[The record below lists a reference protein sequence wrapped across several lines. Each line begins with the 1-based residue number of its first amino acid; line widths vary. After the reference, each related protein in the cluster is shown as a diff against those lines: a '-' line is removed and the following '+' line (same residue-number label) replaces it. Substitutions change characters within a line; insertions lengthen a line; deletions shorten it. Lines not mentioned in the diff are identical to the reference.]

1 MCTYGHEGLF
11 EKDRLQ
17 GGVQEFSK
25 VLTQDWHSYA
35 DTVLQG
41 PQELSVRQLDD
52 LQTILGFL
60 VSDPS
65 VGLSINM
72 EHIIKDEIGKMYV
85 LTEEI

>member
-1 MCTYGHEGLF
+1 MCTYRHEGLF

-17 GGVQEFSK
+17 GRVQEFSK
-25 VLTQDWHSYA
+25 VLTQDRHSNP

-41 PQELSVRQLDD
+41 PQELSVCQLDD
-52 LQTILGFL
+52 LQTVLSFL

>member
-17 GGVQEFSK
+17 GRVQEFSK
-25 VLTQDWHSYA
+25 VLTQDWHSNP

-52 LQTILGFL
+52 LQTVLGFL

-72 EHIIKDEIGKMYV
+72 EHINQ
-85 LTEEI
+85 